1 MIKFRCRKQVLEI
14 EAIWELPSFF
24 FLLNN
29 QIALSDA
36 RAVHLGY
43 LLCDHSSFH
52 LKLKSISFFRTIDIQ
67 NLTNT
72 KQVLFL
78 YRGQGVELFALCCAP
93 WVCAVMAWWAMILTH
108 IQRPTTPAHTDW
120 HKHISVGHLAFLINV
135 FCILVGHQLDQ
146 SVEPFATC
154 GAIVPSL

>member
-1 MIKFRCRKQVLEI
+1 MINYNKLGYMIKFRCRKQVLEI

-78 YRGQGVELFALCCAP
+78 RPGRWIICTVLCSVSVCCNGLMGYDSHSYTEAHHPSTHRLAQTHFCGSPGLF
-93 WVCAVMAWWAMILTH
+93 
-108 IQRPTTPAHTDW
+108 
-120 HKHISVGHLAFLINV
+120 N
-135 FCILVGHQLDQ
+135 
-146 SVEPFATC
+146 
-154 GAIVPSL
+154 